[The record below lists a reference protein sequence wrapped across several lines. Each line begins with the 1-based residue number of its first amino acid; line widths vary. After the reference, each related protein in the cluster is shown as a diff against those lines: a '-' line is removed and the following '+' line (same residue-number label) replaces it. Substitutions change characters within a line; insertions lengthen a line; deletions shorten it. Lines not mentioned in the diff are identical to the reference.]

1 MPPAPAP
8 TTAIRAPG
16 DSCSSSPDKRAR
28 NRPIGFTGSP
38 PADGITGSPPTS
50 IESKSNWIVGRPVTA
65 TCRSA
70 RSIAVASAKI
80 SRRVRRGGERRQID
94 MRLFKGV
101 VAANQTGQHA
111 GIRRLRLPPD
121 ERQAHSR
128 FWPHGKATQ
137 HLDMCMTRAQQDKIG
152 ADGLDR
158 THGAA

>member
-1 MPPAPAP
+1 MPLRQAPAP
-8 TTAIRAPG
+8 TTAIRAPETVAPPAPTSG
-16 DSCSSSPDKRAR
+16 PGP
-28 NRPIGFTGSP
+28 PIGFTGSP

-80 SRRVRRGGERRQID
+80 SRACAAAASGARID

-101 VAANQTGQHA
+101 VAANQTGQRA

-121 ERQAHSR
+121 DVR
-128 FWPHGKATQ
+128 
-137 HLDMCMTRAQQDKIG
+137 
-152 ADGLDR
+152 R
-158 THGAA
+158 TPGSGRMAKRRDTSTCA